1 MGDAI
6 GDMLPAAVGVAISPL
21 PIIAVVL
28 ILATPRGRVNGPAFL
43 VGSILGMAAAGTAVL
58 LIAGGVGADDESGPA
73 AWVSWL
79 KLALGVLVLA
89 LAVQQWRAR
98 PRRDEEPA
106 TPKWMA
112 ALESFTAPKAAGA
125 GVVVS
130 GLNPKNL
137 VLVVAGAVAIAQ
149 TGIPAG
155 EQAVALAVFTLIG
168 SIGVATPLVISLVL
182 GERSA
187 GLLERLKT
195 WMIANSSVI
204 MAVLL
209 LLIGAKLVGDAIGGL
224 SSGGE

>member
-28 ILATPRGRVNGPAFL
+28 ILATPHGRVNGPAFL
-43 VGSILGMAAAGTAVL
+43 AGSILGMAGAGAAVL
-58 LIAGGVGADDESGPA
+58 LIASGIGTDDGRAPA

-79 KLALGVLVLA
+79 KLVLGVLLLVLA
-89 LAVQQWRAR
+89 IQQWRGR
-98 PRRDEEPA
+98 PRNDEEPA
-106 TPKWMA
+106 TPTWMA
-112 ALESFTAPKAAGA
+112 ALDSFTPPKAAGA

-137 VLVVAGAVAIAQ
+137 VLVVAGAASIAQ

-155 EQAVALAVFTLIG
+155 EQAVALVVFTLIG
-168 SIGVATPLVISLVL
+168 SIGVATPIVISLVL
-182 GERSA
+182 GDRSA
-187 GLLERLKT
+187 GPLDRLKT
-195 WMIANSSVI
+195 WMIASSGVI

-209 LLIGAKLVGDAIGGL
+209 LVIGAKLVGDAISGL
-224 SSGGE
+224 S